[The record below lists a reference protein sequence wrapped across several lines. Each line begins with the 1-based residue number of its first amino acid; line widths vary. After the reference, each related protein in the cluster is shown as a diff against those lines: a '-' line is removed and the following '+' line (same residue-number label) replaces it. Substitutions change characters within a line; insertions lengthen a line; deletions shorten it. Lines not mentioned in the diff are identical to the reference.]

1 MNIIEES
8 FQTKEEKSKKMTSK
22 IILGAIILLIIL
34 IIGITSY
41 LMYIK
46 NSQLKLTLDG
56 QVNEK
61 FKDMLIIENDGTIY
75 IPIKEVAGILGY
87 DSYNGEYS
95 DKSEEQ
101 SKCYIQNENEVANF
115 SLGSNKIYKLDLTTS
130 TENYEYVYSKKPVK
144 AINRSIIC
152 NIRNNWTSV

>member
-1 MNIIEES
+1 MNIIEQS

-152 NIRNNWTSV
+152 NIRNN

>member
-152 NIRNNWTSV
+152 NIRNN

>member
-130 TENYEYVYSKKPVK
+130 AENYEYVYSKKPVK

-152 NIRNNWTSV
+152 NIRNN

>member
-1 MNIIEES
+1 M
-8 FQTKEEKSKKMTSK
+8 
-22 IILGAIILLIIL
+22 A
-34 IIGITSY
+34 IIGISVY
-41 LMYIK
+41 LVYVQ
-46 NSQLKLTLDG
+46 STTLRVVLDG

-152 NIRNNWTSV
+152 NIRNN

>member
-34 IIGITSY
+34 IIGIISY

-101 SKCYIQNENEVANF
+101 SKSYIQNENEVANF

-152 NIRNNWTSV
+152 NIRNN

>member
-1 MNIIEES
+1 
-8 FQTKEEKSKKMTSK
+8 
-22 IILGAIILLIIL
+22 
-34 IIGITSY
+34 
-41 LMYIK
+41 MYIK

-152 NIRNNWTSV
+152 NIRNN

>member
-8 FQTKEEKSKKMTSK
+8 LQTKEEKSKKMTSK

-152 NIRNNWTSV
+152 NIRNN

>member
-34 IIGITSY
+34 IIGIISY

-152 NIRNNWTSV
+152 NIRNN

>member
-152 NIRNNWTSV
+152 NIRNNWKSV

>member
-46 NSQLKLTLDG
+46 NSQL
-56 QVNEK
+56 NEK

-152 NIRNNWTSV
+152 NIRNN